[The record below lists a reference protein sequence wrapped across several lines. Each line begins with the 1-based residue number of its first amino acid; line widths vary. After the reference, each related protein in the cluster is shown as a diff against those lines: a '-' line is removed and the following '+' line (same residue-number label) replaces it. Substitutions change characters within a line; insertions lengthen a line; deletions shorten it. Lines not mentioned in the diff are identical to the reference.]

1 MKFLVTDDDQCYVS
15 KAFQNFCR
23 DYQKGR
29 SIGKWTLA
37 AYAHNQNPAE
47 REMRTLVEF
56 AVSML
61 SDSGLP
67 PSFAIDAIQCACNSK
82 NAVFTPVFFN
92 EEHRHHP
99 PHRWMLEVN
108 AHVNTQAR
116 FGCRTIVAE
125 PKERRANKLTADY
138 SKSWK
143 GFNLGPQHN
152 MMAFKVHRPMQS
164 PTAVFDRYHVIHDS
178 SIVYGDFMGA
188 AFQKA
193 VRGVQMAR
201 EYFDAEVENYMEPT
215 QRSW

>member
-1 MKFLVTDDDQCYVS
+1 
-15 KAFQNFCR
+15 
-23 DYQKGR
+23 
-29 SIGKWTLA
+29 
-37 AYAHNQNPAE
+37 
-47 REMRTLVEF
+47 
-56 AVSML
+56 
-61 SDSGLP
+61 
-67 PSFAIDAIQCACNSK
+67 
-82 NAVFTPVFFN
+82 
-92 EEHRHHP
+92 
-99 PHRWMLEVN
+99 MLEVN

-164 PTAVFDRYHVIHDS
+164 PTAVFGRYHVIHSS

-193 VRGVQMAR
+193 ARGVKMAR
-201 EYFDAEVENYMEPT
+201 EYFDAEVEKLYGANTEELVTIRLYSAAHGGVQPQLPT
-215 QRSW
+215 CHRHRCLAIQPHLSFPEQWHRP